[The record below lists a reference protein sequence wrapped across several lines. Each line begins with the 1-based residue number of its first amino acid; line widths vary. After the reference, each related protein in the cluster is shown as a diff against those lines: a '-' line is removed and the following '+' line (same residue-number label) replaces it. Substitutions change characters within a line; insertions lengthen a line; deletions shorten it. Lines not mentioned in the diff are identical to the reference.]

1 MQKPESD
8 GLDLALSSW
17 EYKMSG
23 YQRGKTFSSDILMGW
38 PMKLSTMFSQ
48 AHTEKKSCIN

>member
-23 YQRGKTFSSDILMGW
+23 YQRGKTFSS
-38 PMKLSTMFSQ
+38 
-48 AHTEKKSCIN
+48 

>member
-23 YQRGKTFSSDILMGW
+23 YQRGKTFSSWYINGL
-38 PMKLSTMFSQ
+38 
-48 AHTEKKSCIN
+48 AHETFHYVLTGTHWKEIMY

>member
-23 YQRGKTFSSDILMGW
+23 YQRGKIFSS
-38 PMKLSTMFSQ
+38 
-48 AHTEKKSCIN
+48 